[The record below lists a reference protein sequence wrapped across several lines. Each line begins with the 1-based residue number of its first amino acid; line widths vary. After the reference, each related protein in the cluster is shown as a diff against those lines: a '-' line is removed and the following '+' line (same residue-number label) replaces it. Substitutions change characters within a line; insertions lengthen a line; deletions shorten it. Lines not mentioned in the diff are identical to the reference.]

1 MKVYISQK
9 SNKLIHFGNIKA
21 HLMCKFYLAHD
32 FWKKWYHKV
41 QLSLKCIRG
50 TKSLNNAQKNCA
62 TKCLILSA
70 LKLNSCGPMV
80 FIDMNAYILAEDRNF
95 KTFLKKDYAVALNCC
110 YMSTKKMLNMELNI
124 MLMLLLKFVYIRH
137 SWTLQQ
143 FHVI

>member
-21 HLMCKFYLAHD
+21 HLMCKFYLPHD

-41 QLSLKCIRG
+41 HLSLKCIHG

-62 TKCLILSA
+62 TKCLMLSA

>member
-80 FIDMNAYILAEDRNF
+80 FIDMNAYILAEDRNV
-95 KTFLKKDYAVALNCC
+95 KTFLKKDYSVALNCC
-110 YMSTKKMLNMELNI
+110 YMLLMLL
-124 MLMLLLKFVYIRH
+124 MLMLLLKFAYIRH

>member
-1 MKVYISQK
+1 MKVYISLK
-9 SNKLIHFGNIKA
+9 SNKLIHFGKIKA

-32 FWKKWYHKV
+32 FWKKWYRKV
-41 QLSLKCIRG
+41 HVSLKCIRG

-62 TKCLILSA
+62 TKCLISSA

-124 MLMLLLKFVYIRH
+124 MLMLLLKFAYIRH